1 MAYALLAELPA
12 VHGLYVSFFPCL
24 FYSILGTSK
33 HLMIGAI
40 AVVSLLVGT
49 AIDKMATNYKETLNA
64 TDLAS
69 GAFQDDIVNYKIQ
82 VAASLTLLVG
92 VIQVIVFYMN
102 FSFLRFI
109 NSELF

>member
-1 MAYALLAELPA
+1 MAYALLSQLPA
-12 VHGLYVSFFPCL
+12 VHGLYTSFFPCL

-33 HLMIGAI
+33 HLSIGTG
-40 AVVSLLVGT
+40 AVVCLLIGT
-49 AIDKMATNYKETLNA
+49 AIDKMATNYTETLNA

-92 VIQVIVFYMN
+92 VIQVK
-102 FSFLRFI
+102 
-109 NSELF
+109 